1 MTIILSKPI
10 VGLMKTKILSIALA
24 TSIALSGCAQ
34 STPDV
39 QPTQEPFTGITIVA
53 STNVWGDIAKSIG
66 GDRVQ
71 VVSIIENFA
80 QDPHS
85 YEASARDQLA
95 VNDADLI
102 VANGGGYDSF
112 IDTLAKSAGNENIV
126 YAYLPDELAKEDQ
139 AAKEDDG
146 HDHDHDHDHAEGNE
160 HVWYDFHVVEDFAS
174 RLAGALAALD
184 SEYSTVYSDNLVV
197 FQTEIEILEDRVAAF
212 SGKYAG
218 STVVTSEPV
227 ADYLLTEMGLEN
239 LTPASFSQAI
249 EEELDVSPKDLLEI
263 QKLLK
268 SKSVDV
274 FVVNP
279 QTGSVQIDG
288 LVSLAKQNGVSVVEL
303 SELLPAGSRYYDW
316 MDLNIA
322 NLEAALR

>member
-1 MTIILSKPI
+1 
-10 VGLMKTKILSIALA
+10 MKIRSLALVA
-24 TSIALSGCAQ
+24 ASALVLAGCATTQ
-34 STPDV
+34 PEA
-39 QPTQEPFTGITIVA
+39 QPTQTPFDGITIVA

-102 VANGGGYDSF
+102 VANGGGYDPF
-112 IDTLAKSAGNENIV
+112 MDALAKTAGNKEIV
-126 YAYLPDELAKEDQ
+126 YAYVAEELANEDG
-139 AAKEDDG
+139 DHN
-146 HDHDHDHDHAEGNE
+146 HDHSDGNE
-160 HVWYDFHVVEDFAS
+160 HVWYDFHVAEDFAN

-184 SEYSTVYSDNLVV
+184 SEYSSIYSDNLVD
-197 FQTEIEILEDRVAAF
+197 FQGEIEILEDRMAEV

-218 STVVTSEPV
+218 ATVIASEPV
-227 ADYLLTEMGLEN
+227 ANYLLIELGLKN
-239 LTPASFSQAI
+239 LTPKSFSQAI

-288 LVSLAKQNGVSVVEL
+288 LVSLAKQNGIAVVEL
-303 SELLPAGSRYYDW
+303 SELLPEGSRYFDW

>member
-1 MTIILSKPI
+1 
-10 VGLMKTKILSIALA
+10 MKIRSLALA
-24 TSIALSGCAQ
+24 ISAVLVLAGCAPTQ
-34 STPDV
+34 PET
-39 QPTQEPFTGITIVA
+39 QPTEEPFTGITIVA
-53 STNVWGDIAKSIG
+53 STNVWGDVAKSIG

-102 VANGGGYDSF
+102 VANGGGYDPF
-112 IDTLAKSAGNENIV
+112 IDALAKSAGNENVV
-126 YAYLPDELAKEDQ
+126 YAYLSDELEAEDENP
-139 AAKEDDG
+139 KDDG
-146 HDHDHDHDHAEGNE
+146 HNHDHSDGNE
-160 HVWYDFHVVEDFAS
+160 HVWYDFHVAEDFAS

-184 SEYSTVYSDNLVV
+184 PEYSTLYSDNLVV
-197 FQTEIEILEDRVAAF
+197 FQSEIEILEDRMAEI
-212 SGKYAG
+212 SGKYSGA
-218 STVVTSEPV
+218 SFVASEPV
-227 ADYLLTEMGLEN
+227 ANYLLIEIGLKD
-239 LTPASFSQAI
+239 LTPKSFSQAI

-263 QKLLK
+263 QNLFKAK
-268 SKSVDV
+268 AVDV

-288 LVSLAKQNGVSVVEL
+288 LVELAKQNGVAVVEM

>member
-1 MTIILSKPI
+1 
-10 VGLMKTKILSIALA
+10 MKLKALALALA
-24 TSIALSGCAQ
+24 TSLALSGCAQ
-34 STPDV
+34 AAPEAG
-39 QPTQEPFTGITIVA
+39 PTEEPFTGITVVS

-66 GDRVQ
+66 GNRVQ
-71 VVSIIENFA
+71 VVSIIENFS

-102 VANGGGYDSF
+102 VTNGGGYDPF
-112 IDTLAKSAGNENIV
+112 MDVLAKAAGNDNVV
-126 YAYLPDELAKEDQ
+126 YAYLAEELEAEDA
-139 AAKEDDG
+139 AAKKDDG
-146 HDHDHDHDHAEGNE
+146 HNHDHSEGNE

-184 SEYSTVYSDNLVV
+184 SEYSTVYSDNLIV
-197 FQTEIEILEDRVAAF
+197 FQSEIEILEDRMALV

-218 STVVTSEPV
+218 ASFVASEPV
-227 ADYLLTEMGLEN
+227 ADYLLIELGLEN
-239 LTPASFSQAI
+239 LTPKSFSQAI

-263 QKLLK
+263 QNLVKAK
-268 SKSVDV
+268 AIDV

-279 QTGSVQIDG
+279 QTGSLQIDA
-288 LVSLAKQNGVSVVEL
+288 LVALATQNGIAVVEL
-303 SELLPAGSRYYDW
+303 SELLPTGQTYFEW

>member
-1 MTIILSKPI
+1 M
-10 VGLMKTKILSIALA
+10 GLMKIRSLAVLTAAALLLA
-24 TSIALSGCAQ
+24 GCA
-34 STPDV
+34 
-39 QPTQEPFTGITIVA
+39 PTQPEPEPTAEEFTGITIVA
-53 STNVWGDIAKSIG
+53 STNVWGDVANSIG

-95 VNDADLI
+95 VNDADLV
-102 VANGGGYDSF
+102 VANGGGYDPF
-112 IDTLAKSAGNENIV
+112 MDTLAKAAGDKEIV
-126 YAYLPDELAKEDQ
+126 YAYLAEELEAEDESG
-139 AAKEDDG
+139 DDG
-146 HDHDHDHDHAEGNE
+146 HNHDHSDGNE

-174 RLAGALAALD
+174 RLASQLATLD
-184 SEYSTVYSDNLVV
+184 PEYSNLYSDNLVV
-197 FQTEIEILEDRVAAF
+197 FQGEIEILEDRMAAV
-212 SGKYAG
+212 SGKYSGA
-218 STVVTSEPV
+218 SFVASEPV
-227 ADYLLTEMGLEN
+227 ANYLLIELGLED
-239 LTPASFSQAI
+239 LTPKSFSQAI

-263 QKLLK
+263 QNLLK
-268 SKSVDV
+268 SKSVEV

-288 LVSLAKQNGVSVVEL
+288 LVELANQNGIAVVEL
-303 SELLPAGSRYYDW
+303 SELLPEGSNYYEW

>member
-1 MTIILSKPI
+1 
-10 VGLMKTKILSIALA
+10 MKIKTLVLALA
-24 TSIALSGCAQ
+24 TSIALAGCSQA
-34 STPDV
+34 TPEAE
-39 QPTQEPFTGITIVA
+39 PTQEPFTGITIVA
-53 STNVWGDIAKSIG
+53 STNVWGDVAKSIG

-102 VANGGGYDSF
+102 VANGGGYDPFMDS
-112 IDTLAKSAGNENIV
+112 LAKAAGNEDIV
-126 YAYLPDELAKEDQ
+126 YAYLSEEL
-139 AAKEDDG
+139 AKEDDG
-146 HDHDHDHDHAEGNE
+146 HNHDHSDGNE

-174 RLAGALAALD
+174 RLAGKLAALD
-184 SEYSTVYSDNLVV
+184 PDYSTVYSDNLVV
-197 FQTEIEILEDRVAAF
+197 FQSEIEILEDRMAVI

-218 STVVTSEPV
+218 ASFVASEPV
-227 ADYLLTEMGLEN
+227 ANYLLIELGLED
-239 LTPASFSQAI
+239 LTPKSFSQAI

-263 QKLLK
+263 QNLLK
-268 SKSVDV
+268 AKAVDV

-288 LVSLAKQNGVSVVEL
+288 LVELANQNGIAVVEL
-303 SELLPAGSRYYDW
+303 SELLPAGSNYYEW

>member
-1 MTIILSKPI
+1 
-10 VGLMKTKILSIALA
+10 MKIRSLALVTA
-24 TSIALSGCAQ
+24 AVLVLAGCA
-34 STPDV
+34 
-39 QPTQEPFTGITIVA
+39 PTQPDAEPTETPFDGVTIVA

-102 VANGGGYDSF
+102 VANGGGYDVF
-112 IDTLAKSAGNENIV
+112 IDALAKSSGDKEV
-126 YAYLPDELAKEDQ
+126 LYAYLPDELAKED
-139 AAKEDDG
+139 DG
-146 HDHDHDHDHAEGNE
+146 HNHDHSDGNE
-160 HVWYDFHVVEDFAS
+160 HVWYDFHVVEDFAN
-174 RLAGALAALD
+174 RLAAALAVLD
-184 SEYSTVYSDNLVV
+184 AEYSSEYSDNLID
-197 FQTEIEILEDRVAAF
+197 FQGEIEILEDRMAEV
-212 SGKYAG
+212 SGKYSGG
-218 STVVTSEPV
+218 SFVASEPV
-227 ADYLLTEMGLEN
+227 ANYLLIELGLED
-239 LTPASFSQAI
+239 LTPKSFSQAI
-249 EEELDVSPKDLLEI
+249 EEELDVSPKDMLEI

-268 SKSVDV
+268 AKSVDV

-279 QTGSVQIDG
+279 QTGSVQIDA
-288 LVSLAKQNGVSVVEL
+288 LVALAKQNGVAVVEL
-303 SELLPAGSRYYDW
+303 SELLPAGSRYFDW

>member
-1 MTIILSKPI
+1 MNIRSLAI
-10 VGLMKTKILSIALA
+10 VTAAALVLA
-24 TSIALSGCAQ
+24 GCA
-34 STPDV
+34 
-39 QPTQEPFTGITIVA
+39 PTQPEPEPTAEPFTGITIVA

-102 VANGGGYDSF
+102 IANGGGYDSF

-146 HDHDHDHDHAEGNE
+146 HDHDHDHAEGNE

-212 SGKYAG
+212 SGKYSG

-227 ADYLLTEMGLEN
+227 ADYLLIEMGLEN
-239 LTPASFSQAI
+239 LTPKSFSQAI

-263 QKLLK
+263 QNLLK
-268 SKSVDV
+268 TKKVNV

-279 QTGSVQIDG
+279 QTGSVQIDA
-288 LVSLAKQNGVSVVEL
+288 LIELAKQNGISIVEL
-303 SELLPAGSRYYDW
+303 SELLPAGSRYFDW

-322 NLEAALR
+322 NLEAALG

>member
-1 MTIILSKPI
+1 
-10 VGLMKTKILSIALA
+10 MKMRSLA
-24 TSIALSGCAQ
+24 VAAASVLVLAGCATTQ
-34 STPDV
+34 PEA
-39 QPTQEPFTGITIVA
+39 QPTQIPFDGITIVA

-126 YAYLPDELAKEDQ
+126 YAYLAEELAKEDG
-139 AAKEDDG
+139 DHN
-146 HDHDHDHDHAEGNE
+146 HDHSDGNE
-160 HVWYDFHVVEDFAS
+160 HVWYDFHVAEDFAN
-174 RLAGALAALD
+174 RLAAALAALD
-184 SEYSTVYSDNLVV
+184 SEYSSLYSDNLID
-197 FQTEIEILEDRVAAF
+197 FQGEIEILEDRMAEV
-212 SGKYAG
+212 SGKYSGA
-218 STVVTSEPV
+218 TVIASEPV
-227 ADYLLTEMGLEN
+227 ANYLLIELGLKN
-239 LTPASFSQAI
+239 LTPKSFSQAI

-279 QTGSVQIDG
+279 QTGSVQIDE
-288 LVSLAKQNGVSVVEL
+288 LVSLAKQNGIAVVEL
-303 SELLPAGSRYYDW
+303 SELLPEGSRYYDW